1 MMIDRSR
8 ELVESR
14 YRIANGYSHDAK
26 VIYGDTDSVMVRFGA
41 STVAES
47 MVLGKEAAEHISSQ
61 FPHPIKLE
69 FEKVGGG
76 RSGGVEREGGEEG
89 KGGEIEEGWRIL
101 RRYICVCKPSLTLY
115 PSHPHTGILSLPI
128 DQQEALCGTLL
139 HSARDLRQDG
149 LQGN

>member
-1 MMIDRSR
+1 MLASLPRLPQTHLHTLTHTHITSHLLPQSVTAFGRMMIDRSR

-14 YRIANGYSHDAK
+14 FRIANGYSHDAT

-47 MVLGKEAAEHISSQ
+47 MELGKEAAEHISSQ

-76 RSGGVEREGGEEG
+76 RGGEVEGESGEGRGGRRERWEVEKGEVGGGRGWEVEGGG
-89 KGGEIEEGWRIL
+89 
-101 RRYICVCKPSLTLY
+101 
-115 PSHPHTGILSLPI
+115 
-128 DQQEALCGTLL
+128 
-139 HSARDLRQDG
+139 
-149 LQGN
+149 